1 MIKTS
6 YQRAAEIV
14 NGRGKSQIRIE
25 KVGAPLS
32 LNCMICDDKELV
44 IFLGRGKTS
53 SQKAK
58 VFYTNS
64 KLMVAAFRILIDR
77 F

>member
-1 MIKTS
+1 MSMKTRVS
-6 YQRAAEIV
+6 AYTLSIALV
-14 NGRGKSQIRIE
+14 CST
-25 KVGAPLS
+25 GALAQ
-32 LNCMICDDKELV
+32 
-44 IFLGRGKTS
+44 
-53 SQKAK
+53 QKAK